1 MSKQDII
8 TAALRDSSLSASMPS
23 GRGSEELWAIAWDE
37 LQDITWRKIAA
48 FVPEAIEYGDGWED
62 EISFYDIMSR
72 AAVLWLESRP
82 RVMRFMGDADGVID
96 VTVCAP

>member
-1 MSKQDII
+1 MTKQDII
-8 TAALRDSSLSASMPS
+8 TAVLRDSALSASMTCA
-23 GRGSEELWAIAWDE
+23 RHSEELYEIAWDQ

-48 FVPEAIEYGDGWED
+48 FVPKAIECGDGWQD

-82 RVMRFMGDADGVID
+82 RVRRFMGDEHGLID